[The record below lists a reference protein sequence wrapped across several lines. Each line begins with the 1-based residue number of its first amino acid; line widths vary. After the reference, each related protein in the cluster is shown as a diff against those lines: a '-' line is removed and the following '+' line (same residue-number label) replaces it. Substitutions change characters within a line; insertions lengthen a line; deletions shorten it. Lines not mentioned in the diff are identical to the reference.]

1 MDGNGLSPVWSP
13 ECPQVPGRGSRTGCN
28 PSSYPACPHGWAGA
42 AAAASCSPSHSAAE
56 RLLGPQGGSL
66 HARKNRDWCL
76 LHLLPVWAL
85 LTWLFAE
92 WHKVRSRVVCP
103 TTPLPKADAM
113 CLPSQVDCGSRSSSS
128 PGSSPA
134 PSARSR
140 KPGAV
145 IESFV
150 NHAPGVFSGTFSG
163 TCCSIPGGLWG
174 KVGSNG
180 AVDLEGLLVSHP
192 PLSPPPPG
200 TLHPNCQ
207 DSSGRPRRDIGTILQ
222 ILNDLL
228 SATRH
233 YQGMP
238 QSLTQLRCQT
248 QFSSSSSSSSSSP
261 PASPDLATKTTSE
274 PLPAAAAPTLHPVVQ
289 CQSQI
294 RMCKPSGE
302 SGCPRVERGWG
313 LGFVPLGGPWFH
325 GWDEHR
331 GTGNWRI
338 DRCQSG
344 GVAC

>member
-56 RLLGPQGGSL
+56 RLLGSQGGSL

-113 CLPSQVDCGSRSSSS
+113 FLPSQVDCGSRSSSS

-163 TCCSIPGGLWG
+163 TCCSIPGGALGESWEQWG
-174 KVGSNG
+174 CGSGG
-180 AVDLEGLLVSHP
+180 AACLTPTSFPTPSRHFAPQL
-192 PLSPPPPG
+192 PG
-200 TLHPNCQ
+200 Q
-207 DSSGRPRRDIGTILQ
+207 QR
-222 ILNDLL
+222 
-228 SATRH
+228 
-233 YQGMP
+233 
-238 QSLTQLRCQT
+238 
-248 QFSSSSSSSSSSP
+248 
-261 PASPDLATKTTSE
+261 
-274 PLPAAAAPTLHPVVQ
+274 AAAAGHWHHPADPQRPPQRHETLPGHAPVPDTAPLPDAVLFLFLLLIASCLSRPRHQNYLRAAAGGRRPHPAPRRPVPKPDPDVQ
-289 CQSQI
+289 AQ
-294 RMCKPSGE
+294 
-302 SGCPRVERGWG
+302 W
-313 LGFVPLGGPWFH
+313 
-325 GWDEHR
+325 
-331 GTGNWRI
+331 
-338 DRCQSG
+338 
-344 GVAC
+344 